1 MSNKTEEGKFILKA
15 YSQKEI
21 LAMYDISYSVFKRW
35 IKSFEQEIGELKG
48 NFYTIKQV
56 LVIIDHLGIPGI
68 VEF

>member
-1 MSNKTEEGKFILKA
+1 MENKTEGKFILKA

-21 LAMYDISYSVFKRW
+21 LKMYDVSYSVFKRW
-35 IKSFEQEIGELKG
+35 IESFEQEIGELKG

-56 LVIIDHLGIPGI
+56 QVIINHLGIPGI